1 MQALTPLLFSMLFP
15 RFSTKPSTQDAYDA
29 QAGYAHLEQHES
41 LIQNAF
47 EEGYPIQTSPVSPKH
62 KSARRHHSMG
72 PSTSSGHKIPTS
84 RRSLPA
90 RPARPAFSA
99 SSASLVSSSSSTAIN
114 SETDLDVDT
123 ATATTTVVVQQKK
136 TKKHL
141 SLDTAAYRA
150 TYPSLDGLGDTGSR
164 PSSMEWFGPFVVD
177 SPQQQY
183 QTPSRSSSSSSTKSS
198 RLRKSTTAQEPSMLV
213 SRMSTSS
220 VCSLASDVS
229 SSSSTSSSSVREPLT
244 PTTRSP
250 NYRSV
255 LKDHPRKGNKKNVVE
270 DLCMSP
276 ESANFFHEDN
286 QQHKQDGEAVVA
298 GLGISASR
306 GERQLA
312 H

>member
-15 RFSTKPSTQDAYDA
+15 RFSTKDSTQDTYDA
-29 QAGYAHLEQHES
+29 QAGYAHLEQHDP
-41 LIQNAF
+41 IHNAF
-47 EEGYPIQTSPVSPKH
+47 EEGYPIQNSPTSPKLKSP
-62 KSARRHHSMG
+62 RRHSSMG
-72 PSTSSGHKIPTS
+72 PSTSSGHKTS
-84 RRSLPA
+84 RRSLPT
-90 RPARPAFSA
+90 RPA

-114 SETDLDVDT
+114 SETDLDVDNT
-123 ATATTTVVVQQKK
+123 ATVVVQQQRK

-177 SPQQQY
+177 SPQQY
-183 QTPSRSSSSSSTKSS
+183 QTPSRSSSSSSSKSS
-198 RLRKSTTAQEPSMLV
+198 RLRKSITAEPSMAA
-213 SRMSTSS
+213 SRVSTSS

-229 SSSSTSSSSVREPLT
+229 SSSSTTSSVREPLT

-255 LKDHPRKGNKKNVVE
+255 HKDHLPRKGGKKAVVE
-270 DLCMSP
+270 DLCLSP
-276 ESANFFHEDN
+276 ASTNFFHED
-286 QQHKQDGEAVVA
+286 QGQKQDEVVIA
-298 GLGISASR
+298 GLGISARS
-306 GERQLA
+306 ERQLA

>member
-15 RFSTKPSTQDAYDA
+15 RFSTKDSTQETYDA
-29 QAGYAHLEQHES
+29 QAGYAHLEQHDS
-41 LIQNAF
+41 LQNTF
-47 EEGYPIQTSPVSPKH
+47 EEGYAIQNSPTSPKL
-62 KSARRHHSMG
+62 KSARRHSSMG
-72 PSTSSGHKIPTS
+72 PSTSSGHKTS

-90 RPARPAFSA
+90 RPA

-114 SETDLDVDT
+114 SETDLDIDNT
-123 ATATTTVVVQQKK
+123 ATIVVQQRK

-177 SPQQQY
+177 SPQQH
-183 QTPSRSSSSSSTKSS
+183 QTPSRSSSSSSSKSS
-198 RLRKSTTAQEPSMLV
+198 RLRKSITAEPSMPA
-213 SRMSTSS
+213 SRISTSS

-229 SSSSTSSSSVREPLT
+229 SSSSTTSSVREPLT
-244 PTTRSP
+244 PTTRSS

-255 LKDHPRKGNKKNVVE
+255 LKDHHPRKGGKKAIVE
-270 DLCMSP
+270 DLCLSP
-276 ESANFFHEDN
+276 ASTNFFHED
-286 QQHKQDGEAVVA
+286 QGQKRDEAVIE
-298 GLGISASR
+298 GLGISARS
-306 GERQLA
+306 ERQLA

>member
-15 RFSTKPSTQDAYDA
+15 RFSTKHSTQDTYDA

-47 EEGYPIQTSPVSPKH
+47 EEGYPIQTSPTSPKH

-72 PSTSSGHKIPTS
+72 PSTSSGHRASTS

-90 RPARPAFSA
+90 RPA

-114 SETDLDVDT
+114 TETDLDVDT
-123 ATATTTVVVQQKK
+123 ATSATTIMVQQRK

-150 TYPSLDGLGDTGSR
+150 TYPSLDGLGDTGIR

-198 RLRKSTTAQEPSMLV
+198 RLRKSTTAQEPSI
-213 SRMSTSS
+213 
-220 VCSLASDVS
+220 
-229 SSSSTSSSSVREPLT
+229 SSSVREPLT

-255 LKDHPRKGNKKNVVE
+255 LKDHARKGNKKNVVE

-286 QQHKQDGEAVVA
+286 QQHKQDGEAVIA

>member
-15 RFSTKPSTQDAYDA
+15 RFSTKHSTQDAYDA

-47 EEGYPIQTSPVSPKH
+47 EEGYPIQTSPSSKH
-62 KSARRHHSMG
+62 KSARRHNSMG
-72 PSTSSGHKIPTS
+72 PSTSAGHKASS

-90 RPARPAFSA
+90 RPA
-99 SSASLVSSSSSTAIN
+99 SSASLLSSSSSTAIN
-114 SETDLDVDT
+114 SEADLDLDT
-123 ATATTTVVVQQKK
+123 ATTTTTVVVQQRK

-183 QTPSRSSSSSSTKSS
+183 QAPSRSSSSSSSKSS
-198 RLRKSTTAQEPSMLV
+198 RLRKSTTPQETSMPV
-213 SRMSTSS
+213 SRISTSS

-229 SSSSTSSSSVREPLT
+229 FSSSSTSSSCVLEPLT

-255 LKDHPRKGNKKNVVE
+255 LKDHPRKGSKKNVVE

-276 ESANFFHEDN
+276 ESANFFHEEDQH
-286 QQHKQDGEAVVA
+286 QQQQKQDEAVVA

>member
-15 RFSTKPSTQDAYDA
+15 RFSTKHSTQDTYDA

-47 EEGYPIQTSPVSPKH
+47 EEGYPIQTSPTSPKH

-72 PSTSSGHKIPTS
+72 PSTSSGHRASTS

-90 RPARPAFSA
+90 RPA

-114 SETDLDVDT
+114 TETDLDVDT
-123 ATATTTVVVQQKK
+123 ATSATTIMVQQRK

-150 TYPSLDGLGDTGSR
+150 TYPSLDGLGDTGIR

-198 RLRKSTTAQEPSMLV
+198 RLRKSTTAQEPSMFV

-255 LKDHPRKGNKKNVVE
+255 LKDHARKGNKKNVVE

-286 QQHKQDGEAVVA
+286 QQHKQDGEAVIA

>member
-15 RFSTKPSTQDAYDA
+15 RFSTKHTTQGAYDA
-29 QAGYAHLEQHES
+29 QAGYAHLEQQES

-47 EEGYPIQTSPVSPKH
+47 EEGYPIQTSLSSSPKH
-62 KSARRHHSMG
+62 KSARRHNSMG
-72 PSTSSGHKIPTS
+72 PSTSAGHKTSS
-84 RRSLPA
+84 RRSLPP
-90 RPARPAFSA
+90 RPA
-99 SSASLVSSSSSTAIN
+99 SSASLLSSSSSTAIS

-123 ATATTTVVVQQKK
+123 ATTTTTVVVQQRK

-177 SPQQQY
+177 SPQQY
-183 QTPSRSSSSSSTKSS
+183 QTPSRSSSSSSKSS
-198 RLRKSTTAQEPSMLV
+198 RLRKSTTATHEPSMPA

-220 VCSLASDVS
+220 VCSLASDVSS

-255 LKDHPRKGNKKNVVE
+255 LKDHPRKGSKKNVVE

-276 ESANFFHEDN
+276 ESANFFHEEDQH
-286 QQHKQDGEAVVA
+286 QQQQKQDEAVLA

-306 GERQLA
+306 
-312 H
+312 